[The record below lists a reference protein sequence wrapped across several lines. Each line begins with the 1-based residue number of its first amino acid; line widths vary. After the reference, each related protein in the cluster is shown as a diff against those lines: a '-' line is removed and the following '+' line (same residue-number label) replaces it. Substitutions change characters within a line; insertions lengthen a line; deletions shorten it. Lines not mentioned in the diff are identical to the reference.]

1 MALDQ
6 IPFPNSLITFVP
18 FPVTKVEKGS
28 VGSSIEV
35 MGTQQ
40 DKPAV
45 ARNKTI
51 DPESY
56 VLDVTPLSR
65 SFAHNACVYI
75 DFQLRKNNF

>member
-1 MALDQ
+1 M
-6 IPFPNSLITFVP
+6 
-18 FPVTKVEKGS
+18 
-28 VGSSIEV
+28 GSSVEV

-75 DFQLRKNNF
+75 YFQLRKNNF

>member
-1 MALDQ
+1 M
-6 IPFPNSLITFVP
+6 
-18 FPVTKVEKGS
+18 
-28 VGSSIEV
+28 GSSVEV

-65 SFAHNACVYI
+65 SFTHNACVYMY
-75 DFQLRKNNF
+75 FQLRKKYFLNLLYQEIREKPHH